1 MKNLLITSLII
12 LGLTSCA
19 KDSLDPVTDNLVYV
33 EKSEVA
39 VTVTYLTW
47 SDLSCDLTCDGSG
60 SQYINYM
67 ANAKVDL
74 YAGTTNTSND
84 VAGTGRRYGTTNE
97 SGSVL
102 FEDLEPGQYTITVET
117 PLGQKTR
124 TIYTQLHRRTSMEF
138 SF

>member
-19 KDSLDPVTDNLVYV
+19 KDSLDPVPDNLVYV
-33 EKSEVA
+33 EKSDIV

-47 SDLSCDLTCDGSG
+47 SDLACDLSCNGSG
-60 SQYINYM
+60 SQYINYL

-74 YAGTTNTSND
+74 YAGTNDTNDQLGN
-84 VAGTGRRYGTTNE
+84 GRKYGLTNE

-102 FEDLEPGQYTITVET
+102 FEALEPGKYTIVVDT

-124 TIYTQLHRRTSMEF
+124 TIYTQLHRRSSLEF

>member
-33 EKSEVA
+33 EKSEVV
-39 VTVTYLTW
+39 VTVTYLTF
-47 SDLSCDLTCDGSG
+47 SDLSSDLTCNGEG
-60 SQYINYM
+60 SQYIHYM

-74 YAGTTNTSND
+74 YSNTD
-84 VAGTGRRYGTTNE
+84 TFTDQPGTGRKFGMTNE
-97 SGSVL
+97 SGSIR
-102 FEDLEPGQYTITVET
+102 FEDLDPGQYTIVVDT

-124 TIYTQLHRRTSMEF
+124 NIQTQLHRRTSLEF

>member
-1 MKNLLITSLII
+1 MKNLLIISLMIV
-12 LGLTSCA
+12 GLTSCA
-19 KDSLDPVTDNLVYV
+19 KDSLDPVNDNLVTV
-33 EKSEVA
+33 ENSEVV

-47 SDLSCDLTCDGSG
+47 SDLACDLTCNGGG

-74 YAGTTNTSND
+74 YPTDGSND
-84 VAGTGRRYGTTNE
+84 QPGTGRKYGMTNE
-97 SGSVL
+97 SGSVR
-102 FEDLEPGQYTITVET
+102 FEELEPGQYTIVVDT

-124 TIYTQLHRRTSMEF
+124 TIYTQLHRRTSLEF

>member
-1 MKNLLITSLII
+1 MKNLLVTSLII

-33 EKSEVA
+33 EKSEVV

-47 SDLSCDLTCDGSG
+47 SDLSCDLTCNGSG

-74 YAGTTNTSND
+74 YSGTDGTND
-84 VAGTGRRYGTTNE
+84 QPGTGRKFGMTNE

-102 FEDLEPGQYTITVET
+102 FEELEPGKYTIVVDT

-124 TIYTQLHRRTSMEF
+124 TIYTQLHRRSSLEF